1 MKTRPD
7 NWPALLWA
15 FVQERQSRPFVWG
28 EHDCCLFAAD
38 WVRELHGID
47 LAADVRGG
55 YSSALGAA
63 RIVGHGFSLG
73 TFVGDRLA
81 VHGFAKIPVL
91 SASRGDLVAAHV
103 GAYSRLCFGIVV
115 DHRAAFPAPAGLMT
129 ISLNQAAHGWKL

>member
-15 FVQERQSRPFVWG
+15 FVQSRQSRPFVWG

-47 LAADVRGG
+47 PAEDFRGA
-55 YSSALGAA
+55 YTSALGAA
-63 RIVGHGFSLG
+63 RIVGHGFSLA
-73 TFVGDRLA
+73 TFVGDRFAAL
-81 VHGFAKIPVL
+81 GFDKIPVL

-103 GAYSRLCFGIVV
+103 GAYSRLCLGIVV

-129 ISLNQAAHGWKL
+129 IPLNQVAYAWKI